1 MSAAGPLQLIL
12 LVAFSGTG
20 AMCGFIASAV
30 ILRNKRHARG
40 YFALGVLTGL
50 MAAALTHG
58 RYSKLSAFGALVRGF
73 VRPERTR
80 MRRGSSSRAAQA
92 TRGLSSTC
100 RRARSHGQVI
110 RAHTM
115 RTIAISARR

>member
-50 MAAALTHG
+50 MAATIG
-58 RYSKLSAFGALVRGF
+58 RRRYRKLSAFGAL
-73 VRPERTR
+73 
-80 MRRGSSSRAAQA
+80 A
-92 TRGLSSTC
+92 RGLLV
-100 RRARSHGQVI
+100 RR
-110 RAHTM
+110 
-115 RTIAISARR
+115 

>member
-12 LVAFSGTG
+12 LVAFGTG

-30 ILRNKRHARG
+30 ILRNKRRARR
-40 YFALGVLTGL
+40 YFILGVVTGF
-50 MAAALTHG
+50 AAAMITHG
-58 RYSKLSAFGALVRGF
+58 RYRKLSAFGGLVRGF

-80 MRRGSSSRAAQA
+80 RPVPQA
-92 TRGLSSTC
+92 SLGPAFAWRLL
-100 RRARSHGQVI
+100 RSHGQVI